1 MALVTVELR
10 NLLKTDFELF
20 DFSYKFDDVYFKT
33 ELEQAVIDYYYFN
46 EIGQETPDRFKHKFR
61 SRWQRIIPYY
71 NDLYN
76 STLLE
81 YDHFKTTA
89 LTERLEAVRSNE
101 NTQTNTTES
110 ESSGTTNTLA
120 DGTNTSTQTTDS
132 LSTDSGTST
141 TDTQVKDSR
150 YPQQNIQN
158 NSFIANAGD
167 SQSESENTNTNTIDS
182 TTTQSGTTSSEGTST
197 SNDTS
202 QSSGQS
208 NTTGLENNEY
218 TKVIEG
224 LSGYTYQDLIR
235 KERENLLNITEMI
248 IAEMKPCFILTY
260 N

>member
-20 DFSYKFDDVYFKT
+20 DFPYRFDDEKFKS
-33 ELEQAVIDYYYFN
+33 ELEQAVIGYYYFN

-61 SRWQRIIPYY
+61 SRWLRIIPYY

-89 LTERLEAVRSNE
+89 LTEKLEGVRSNE

-120 DGTNTSTQTTDS
+120 DGTTASTQTTDS
-132 LSTDSGTST
+132 LSTDSGTSS
-141 TDTQVKDSR
+141 TDTQAKDSR

-167 SQSESENTNTNTIDS
+167 SHSESENTNTNTSDS
-182 TTTQSGTTSSEGTST
+182 TTTQSGTTSSEGSST

-235 KERENLLNITEMI
+235 KERENLINITEMI